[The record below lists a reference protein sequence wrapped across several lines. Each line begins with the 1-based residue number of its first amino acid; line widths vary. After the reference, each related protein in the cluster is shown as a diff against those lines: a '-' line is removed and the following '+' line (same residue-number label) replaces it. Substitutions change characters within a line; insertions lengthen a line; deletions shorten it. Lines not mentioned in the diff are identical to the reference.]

1 MKIEGSYT
9 FNASRDVVWPMLLDP
24 EVLAKVMPG
33 CEKLDKTGEDEYEGQ
48 LNIKVGPVQ
57 GKFKGTV
64 ALSDINEPESY
75 HMEVNGRGPAGI
87 IKGAGKLYLADEG
100 ETTIMTYEG
109 DAQVSGRI
117 AQVGQRLIDTS
128 AKAII
133 RQSLEGLDQQVQAR
147 VQANQAATTG
157 NGDDSAPLPPPVSV
171 AAPTQTEFAL
181 GVAKNFFEE
190 LVPADQQGEMMNKVI
205 KVVGGLVLFRIVS
218 NWWINRVARKV
229 ARIIKESN

>member
-1 MKIEGSYT
+1 MKIEGSHT
-9 FNASRDVVWPMLLDP
+9 FDNVSRDVVWPMLLDP
-24 EVLAKVMPG
+24 AVLANVMPG
-33 CEKLDKTGEDEYEGQ
+33 CDRLEKSGDNEYKGE

-57 GKFKGTV
+57 GKFKGTI
-64 ALSDINEPESY
+64 ALSEINEPESY

-87 IKGAGKLYLADEG
+87 IKGVGKLHLAEDEDG
-100 ETTIMTYEG
+100 TLMTYDG

-147 VQANQAATTG
+147 AQANGVTTSSG
-157 NGDDSAPLPPPVSV
+157 AGESTPPSV

-190 LVPADQQGEMMNKVI
+190 LVPADQQDELFRKVI
-205 KVVGGLVLFRIVS
+205 MVAAGLILFRLVS

>member
-1 MKIEGSYT
+1 MKIEGSHT
-9 FNASRDVVWPMLLDP
+9 FDNVSRDVVWPMLLDP
-24 EVLAKVMPG
+24 AVLAKVMPG
-33 CEKLDKTGEDEYEGQ
+33 CDRLEKSGDNEYEGE

-57 GKFKGTV
+57 GKFKGTI
-64 ALSDINEPESY
+64 ALSEINEPESY

-87 IKGAGKLYLADEG
+87 IKGIGKLHLAEDG
-100 ETTIMTYEG
+100 ESTLMSYDG

-147 VQANQAATTG
+147 AQANGATASSG
-157 NGDDSAPLPPPVSV
+157 AGEPAPSSV

-190 LVPADQQGEMMNKVI
+190 LVPADQQDELFRKVI
-205 KVVGGLVLFRIVS
+205 MVAAGLILFRLVS

>member
-1 MKIEGSYT
+1 MKIEGSHT
-9 FNASRDVVWPMLLDP
+9 FDNVSRDVVWPMLLDP
-24 EVLAKVMPG
+24 AVLANVMPG
-33 CEKLDKTGEDEYEGQ
+33 CDKLEKSGDNEYEGE

-57 GKFKGTV
+57 GKFKGTI
-64 ALSDINEPESY
+64 ALSEINEPESY

-87 IKGAGKLYLADEG
+87 IKGVGKLHLAEDG
-100 ETTIMTYEG
+100 ESTLMTYDG

-147 VQANQAATTG
+147 AQANGVPTG
-157 NGDDSAPLPPPVSV
+157 SGTGESTPPSV

-190 LVPADQQGEMMNKVI
+190 LVPADQQDELFRKVI
-205 KVVGGLVLFRIVS
+205 MVSAGLVLFRLVS

>member
-24 EVLAKVMPG
+24 AVLANVMPG
-33 CEKLDKTGEDEYEGQ
+33 CDKLEKTGDNEYEGE

-87 IKGAGKLYLADEG
+87 IKGTGRLILAEENGD
-100 ETTIMTYEG
+100 TVMTYEG

-147 VQANQAATTG
+147 VQPNHGATNASEGEMTQ
-157 NGDDSAPLPPPVSV
+157 PPPV

-190 LVPADQQGEMMNKVI
+190 LVPVEQQGEFINKVMM
-205 KVVGGLVLFRIVS
+205 VVGGLILFRIIS
-218 NWWINRVARKV
+218 NWWINRIARKV
-229 ARIIKESN
+229 AQIIKESN

>member
-9 FNASRDVVWPMLLDP
+9 FNASRDIVWPMLLDP
-24 EVLAKVMPG
+24 EVLANVMPG
-33 CEKLDKTGEDEYEGQ
+33 CDKLEKTGDNEYEGE

-57 GKFKGTV
+57 GKFKGKV

-87 IKGAGKLYLADEG
+87 IKGTGKLNLAEDG
-100 ETTIMTYEG
+100 DNTLMTYEG

-117 AQVGQRLIDTS
+117 AQVGQRLMDTS

-147 VQANQAATTG
+147 VQPNHTG
-157 NGDDSAPLPPPVSV
+157 TDDGNNESPSPPPL

-190 LVPADQQGEMMNKVI
+190 LIPAEEQGQLVNKVFMAA
-205 KVVGGLVLFRIVS
+205 GGLILFRIVM
-218 NWWINRVARKV
+218 NWWINRVAQRV
-229 ARIIKESN
+229 AKIIKESN

>member
-1 MKIEGSYT
+1 MKIEGSHT

-24 EVLAKVMPG
+24 AVLANIMPG
-33 CEKLDKTGEDEYEGQ
+33 CEKLEQTGENEYEGE

-64 ALSDINEPESY
+64 ALSDISEPESY
-75 HMEVNGRGPAGI
+75 HIEVNGRGPAGI
-87 IKGAGKLYLADEG
+87 IKGAGKLSLAEENGGTVMNYD
-100 ETTIMTYEG
+100 G

-133 RQSLEGLDQQVQAR
+133 RQSLEGLEQQVQAR
-147 VQANQAATTG
+147 VQADDPASESYSDGATP
-157 NGDDSAPLPPPVSV
+157 SAPPPL

-190 LVPADQQGEMMNKVI
+190 LVPADQQSEFFTKV
-205 KVVGGLVLFRIVS
+205 GLVAVGLILLRIFS
-218 NWWINRVARKV
+218 NWWANQIARKV
-229 ARIIKESN
+229 ARLIQADK

>member
-1 MKIEGSYT
+1 MKIEGSHT
-9 FNASRDVVWPMLLDP
+9 FDNVSRDVVWPMLLDP
-24 EVLAKVMPG
+24 AVLAKVMPG
-33 CEKLDKTGEDEYEGQ
+33 CDRLEKSGDNEYEGE

-57 GKFKGTV
+57 GKFKGTI
-64 ALSDINEPESY
+64 ALSEINEPESY

-87 IKGAGKLYLADEG
+87 IKGVGKLHLAEDEDG
-100 ETTIMTYEG
+100 TLMTYDG

-147 VQANQAATTG
+147 VQANGATTSSG
-157 NGDDSAPLPPPVSV
+157 AGESTPPSV

-190 LVPADQQGEMMNKVI
+190 LVPADQQDE
-205 KVVGGLVLFRIVS
+205 LFRKGITVVAGLILFRLVS

>member
-1 MKIEGSYT
+1 MKIEGSHT
-9 FNASRDVVWPMLLDP
+9 FDNVSRDVVWPMLLDP
-24 EVLAKVMPG
+24 AVLANVMPG
-33 CEKLDKTGEDEYEGQ
+33 CDKLEKSGDNEYEGE

-57 GKFKGTV
+57 GKFKGTI
-64 ALSDINEPESY
+64 ALSEINEPESY

-87 IKGAGKLYLADEG
+87 IKGVGKLHLAEDG
-100 ETTIMTYEG
+100 ESTLMTYDG

-147 VQANQAATTG
+147 VQANGATTSSG
-157 NGDDSAPLPPPVSV
+157 AGESTPPSV

-190 LVPADQQGEMMNKVI
+190 LVPADQQDELFRKVI
-205 KVVGGLVLFRIVS
+205 MVAAGLVLFRLVS

>member
-1 MKIEGSYT
+1 MKIEGSHT
-9 FNASRDVVWPMLLDP
+9 FDNVSRDVVWPMLLDP
-24 EVLAKVMPG
+24 AVLANVMPG
-33 CEKLDKTGEDEYEGQ
+33 CDRLEKSGDNEYEGE

-57 GKFKGTV
+57 GKFKGTI
-64 ALSDINEPESY
+64 ALSEINEPESY

-87 IKGAGKLYLADEG
+87 IKGVGKLHLAEDG
-100 ETTIMTYEG
+100 ESTLMTYDG

-147 VQANQAATTG
+147 VQANGATTSSG
-157 NGDDSAPLPPPVSV
+157 AGESTPPSV

-190 LVPADQQGEMMNKVI
+190 LVPADQQDELFRKVI
-205 KVVGGLVLFRIVS
+205 MVAAGLVLFRIVS

>member
-1 MKIEGSYT
+1 MKIEGSHT
-9 FNASRDVVWPMLLDP
+9 FNNVSRDVVWPMLLDP
-24 EVLAKVMPG
+24 AVLANVMPG
-33 CEKLDKTGEDEYEGQ
+33 CDRLEKSGDNEYEGE

-57 GKFKGTV
+57 GKFKGMI
-64 ALSDINEPESY
+64 ALSEINEPESY
-75 HMEVNGRGPAGI
+75 HLEVNGRGPAGI
-87 IKGAGKLYLADEG
+87 IKGVGKLHLAEDEDG
-100 ETTIMTYEG
+100 TLMTYDG

-147 VQANQAATTG
+147 AQANGATTSSG
-157 NGDDSAPLPPPVSV
+157 AAESTPPSV

-190 LVPADQQGEMMNKVI
+190 LVPADQQDELFRKVI
-205 KVVGGLVLFRIVS
+205 MVSAGLVLFRLVS

>member
-1 MKIEGSYT
+1 MKIEGSHT
-9 FNASRDVVWPMLLDP
+9 FDNVSRDVVWPMLLDP
-24 EVLAKVMPG
+24 AVLANVMPG
-33 CEKLDKTGEDEYEGQ
+33 CDKLEKSGDNEYEGE

-57 GKFKGTV
+57 GKFKGTI
-64 ALSDINEPESY
+64 ALSEINEPESY

-87 IKGAGKLYLADEG
+87 IKGVGKLHLAEDG
-100 ETTIMTYEG
+100 ESTLMTYDG

-147 VQANQAATTG
+147 VQANGATTSSG
-157 NGDDSAPLPPPVSV
+157 AGESTPPSV

-190 LVPADQQGEMMNKVI
+190 LVPADQQDELFRKVI
-205 KVVGGLVLFRIVS
+205 MVAAGLILFRLVS

>member
-1 MKIEGSYT
+1 MKIEGSHT
-9 FNASRDVVWPMLLDP
+9 FDNVSRDVVWPMLLDP
-24 EVLAKVMPG
+24 AVLAKVMPG
-33 CEKLDKTGEDEYEGQ
+33 CDRLEKSGDNEYEGE

-57 GKFKGTV
+57 GKFKGTI
-64 ALSDINEPESY
+64 ALSEINEPESY

-87 IKGAGKLYLADEG
+87 IKGIGKLHLAEDEDG
-100 ETTIMTYEG
+100 TLMSYDG

-147 VQANQAATTG
+147 AQANGATTSSG
-157 NGDDSAPLPPPVSV
+157 AGESTPPSV

-190 LVPADQQGEMMNKVI
+190 LVPADQQDELFRKVI
-205 KVVGGLVLFRIVS
+205 MVAAGLILFRLVS

>member
-1 MKIEGSYT
+1 MKIEGSHT
-9 FNASRDVVWPMLLDP
+9 FNASQDVVWPMLLDP
-24 EVLAKVMPG
+24 EVLARVMPG
-33 CEKLDKTGEDEYEGQ
+33 CDKLEKTAEGEYEGQ

-57 GKFKGTV
+57 GKFKGKV
-64 ALSDINEPESY
+64 ILSDIQEPESY
-75 HMEVNGRGPAGI
+75 HLEVNGRGPAGI
-87 IKGAGKLYLADEG
+87 IKGTGKLHLTAEED
-100 ETTIMTYEG
+100 TTVMDYEG

-147 VQANQAATTG
+147 VQANQAPV
-157 NGDDSAPLPPPVSV
+157 NGRSSEFTPAPPPPV

-190 LVPADQQGEMMNKVI
+190 LVPADEQGEMMNKIVMAI
-205 KVVGGLVLFRIVS
+205 GGLILFRIIS
-218 NWWINRVARKV
+218 NWWANKVARKV
-229 ARIIKESN
+229 ARILKESN

>member
-1 MKIEGSYT
+1 MKIEGSHT
-9 FNASRDVVWPMLLDP
+9 FDNVSRDVVWPMLLDP
-24 EVLAKVMPG
+24 AVLANVMPG
-33 CEKLDKTGEDEYEGQ
+33 CDRLEKSGDNEYKGE

-57 GKFKGTV
+57 GKFKGTI
-64 ALSDINEPESY
+64 ALSEINEPESY

-87 IKGAGKLYLADEG
+87 IKGVGKLHLAEDEDG
-100 ETTIMTYEG
+100 TLMTYDG

-147 VQANQAATTG
+147 VQANGATISSGAGEST
-157 NGDDSAPLPPPVSV
+157 PPSV

-190 LVPADQQGEMMNKVI
+190 LVPADQQDELFRKVI
-205 KVVGGLVLFRIVS
+205 MVAAGLILFRLVS

>member
-1 MKIEGSYT
+1 
-9 FNASRDVVWPMLLDP
+9 MLLDP
-24 EVLAKVMPG
+24 AVLANVMPG
-33 CEKLDKTGEDEYEGQ
+33 CEKLDKTAENAYEGE

-75 HMEVNGRGPAGI
+75 FMEVNGRGPAGI
-87 IKGAGKLYLADEG
+87 IKGTGKLQLAEENG
-100 ETTIMTYEG
+100 STVMSYEG

-147 VQANQAATTG
+147 VQANQAAA
-157 NGDDSAPLPPPVSV
+157 NGSAAESAPSV

-190 LVPADQQGEMMNKVI
+190 LVPADQQGEFINKVI
-205 KVVGGLVLFRIVS
+205 MVVGGLVLFRIIS
-218 NWWINRVARKV
+218 NWWLNRIARRV
-229 ARIIKESN
+229 ARIIQKSN

>member
-1 MKIEGSYT
+1 MKIEGSHT
-9 FNASRDVVWPMLLDP
+9 FDNVSRDVVWPMLLDP
-24 EVLAKVMPG
+24 AVLAKVMPG
-33 CEKLDKTGEDEYEGQ
+33 CDRLEKSGDNEYEGE

-57 GKFKGTV
+57 GKFKGTI
-64 ALSDINEPESY
+64 ALSEINEPESY

-87 IKGAGKLYLADEG
+87 IKGVGKLHLAEDEDG
-100 ETTIMTYEG
+100 TLMTYDG

-147 VQANQAATTG
+147 VQANGATTSSG
-157 NGDDSAPLPPPVSV
+157 AGESTPPSV

-190 LVPADQQGEMMNKVI
+190 LVPADQQDELFRKVI
-205 KVVGGLVLFRIVS
+205 MVAAGLILFRLVS